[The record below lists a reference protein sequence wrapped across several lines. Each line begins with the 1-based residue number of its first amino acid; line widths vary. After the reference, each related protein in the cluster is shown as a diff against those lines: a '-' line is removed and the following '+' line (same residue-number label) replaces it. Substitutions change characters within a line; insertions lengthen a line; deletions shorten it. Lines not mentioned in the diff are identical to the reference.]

1 MEREGRMDGPYRR
14 FGEYPGPS
22 HHIERPVAYE
32 LDEIPLTVVLGAAFG
47 GMILFI
53 VVVYCW
59 WRCYLLS
66 WKRKNLSPDSTPPSS
81 PKDAGNE
88 DGVKISLSSPDIP
101 SEFGSQ
107 ESMAGRDGKRLV
119 RQTTEPV
126 ASDRHTS
133 FRRKMVDRHINFTS
147 VDFTIQSVR
156 RKEQPP
162 VGQIRPELYK
172 QPAVEN
178 LLKASA
184 SEGVQEKPCGKL
196 HFSLLYN
203 HDTDQLVV
211 RLDRA
216 EGLPAKDFSGTSDP
230 YIKLYLLPE
239 RKRKFQ
245 TKVHRKTLS
254 PIFNETFCFSVPYK
268 DLHARELQFSIYDFD
283 RFSRHDLIG
292 QVTVTDLLEETDLA
306 QETWLWKDVISTAAE
321 KVDLG
326 EIMFSLCYLPTA
338 GRLTLTIIKARNLKA
353 MDITGTSDPF
363 VKVSL
368 MCEGKKLK
376 KRKTSVKKNTL
387 NPVWN
392 EAIVF
397 DVPPEN
403 MDQVSLHVSV
413 VDFDRVGH
421 SELIGMCDV
430 GQNCAGP
437 GREHWTEMLA
447 NPRKPVAQWHQLADD
462 GSPASGNHV
471 SPSPNNT

>member
-22 HHIERPVAYE
+22 HHIERPVPYE

-107 ESMAGRDGKRLV
+107 DSMAGRDGKRLV

-184 SEGVQEKPCGKL
+184 SEGVQEKPL
-196 HFSLLYN
+196 HL
-203 HDTDQLVV
+203 TV
-211 RLDRA
+211 
-216 EGLPAKDFSGTSDP
+216 
-230 YIKLYLLPE
+230 
-239 RKRKFQ
+239 
-245 TKVHRKTLS
+245 
-254 PIFNETFCFSVPYK
+254 SVPEQASRSSK
-268 DLHARELQFSIYDFD
+268 D
-283 RFSRHDLIG
+283 
-292 QVTVTDLLEETDLA
+292 
-306 QETWLWKDVISTAAE
+306 KPE

-471 SPSPNNT
+471 SPPPNNT